1 MATANSTMFQASDLN
16 QHNERVQRRYRLLFG
31 LMTLLLITPVL
42 LILGTLVAKGG
53 GAISWEFL
61 FSAPTNGMRTGGVFP
76 ALLGTIWLVTVALLL
91 SVPIGIFAAIYLSEY
106 AGDNWFTRAI
116 NLAII
121 NLAGV
126 PSIVH
131 ALFGLGAFVLFFKFG
146 TSILAASLTLAVM
159 TMPVVIVAT
168 RESLQAVPQAFREA
182 CWNMGATR
190 WQTIRR
196 VVLPELAHRHPD
208 RCHSRS
214 IAHGRRDGA
223 DHVHRRRLLH
233 ALPAAKRLRPD
244 DGPVP
249 APLRHGNAGTGNRRR
264 GPLCRRAGADRSRAD
279 DEQRLDCLPDVVEG
293 EKEMVD
299 VAAPAPATDASQQ
312 AVAAVPN
319 KLEVRDLTIRYGSA
333 VALRDVS
340 LSIREH
346 EIFGIIGPA
355 NAGKTSFLK
364 AVNRMDEFT
373 TGMRVDGEI
382 RFNGRDTRRLSNV
395 YALRSR
401 IGVVFP
407 LPVGLPMTVYDN
419 VALSPR
425 LRGIKEK
432 AELDVIVQRCLTRAA
447 LWDEVKDRLN
457 ALGSLL
463 SGGQQQ
469 RLTIARALSQ
479 EPDLLM
485 LDEFSIAVDPVTTM
499 RIEDVLKELR
509 QEVTI
514 ILVTNLVQQA
524 RRLADRTAFFL
535 GGECVE
541 IGVTEDLFTG
551 EVKDQRTRDYVEGR
565 FG

>member
-1 MATANSTMFQASDLN
+1 M
-16 QHNERVQRRYRLLFG
+16 
-31 LMTLLLITPVL
+31 
-42 LILGTLVAKGG
+42 
-53 GAISWEFL
+53 
-61 FSAPTNGMRTGGVFP
+61 
-76 ALLGTIWLVTVALLL
+76 
-91 SVPIGIFAAIYLSEY
+91 
-106 AGDNWFTRAI
+106 
-116 NLAII
+116 
-121 NLAGV
+121 
-126 PSIVH
+126 
-131 ALFGLGAFVLFFKFG
+131 
-146 TSILAASLTLAVM
+146 
-159 TMPVVIVAT
+159 
-168 RESLQAVPQAFREA
+168 
-182 CWNMGATR
+182 
-190 WQTIRR
+190 
-196 VVLPELAHRHPD
+196 
-208 RCHSRS
+208 
-214 IAHGRRDGA
+214 
-223 DHVHRRRLLH
+223 
-233 ALPAAKRLRPD
+233 
-244 DGPVP
+244 
-249 APLRHGNAGTGNRRR
+249 
-264 GPLCRRAGADRSRAD
+264 
-279 DEQRLDCLPDVVEG
+279 VE
-293 EKEMVD
+293 
-299 VAAPAPATDASQQ
+299 VAAVPAPATDASQQ
-312 AVAAVPN
+312 AVAAVRN
-319 KLEVRDLTIRYGSA
+319 KLEVRNLTIRYGSE

-340 LSIREH
+340 LSVREH

-364 AVNRMDEFT
+364 AINRMDMFT
-373 TGMRVDGEI
+373 SGMRVEGEI
-382 RFNGRDTRRLSNV
+382 RFDGRDTRRLNNV

-535 GGECVE
+535 AGECVE
-541 IGVTEDLFTG
+541 IGVAEDLFTG